1 MRKFTI
7 LASLALTTLAAA
19 TPAAAVT
26 TTFANFSALAGGANV
41 RWVRSGNDAEFYTT
55 TLNNSTAAGA
65 RNVNFSFLQ
74 ASIAPFVTNVTASW
88 TMNGTVT
95 NTVATM
101 SGTTL
106 NQTNLTGTFSF
117 LTTQDITI
125 GANFFAAGSNLLSG
139 TFSSAQLSGTRGGN
153 SAGISGSTP
162 PTNSVTYTSDFLT
175 FGNTNDRNFAIN
187 LTSVNPVLQA
197 AGGGTPF
204 TPTSAVN
211 SFRAV
216 AGGSFSSDPAPV
228 VTAVPEPGTWAM
240 MIAGMG
246 LVGFARRRRQITIAA

>member
-1 MRKFTI
+1 MMKKLMI
-7 LASLALTTLAAA
+7 LAGVAATALTASA
-19 TPAAAVT
+19 PAAAVT
-26 TTFANFSALAGGANV
+26 TTFANFSAQGAQGNF
-41 RWVRSGNDAEFYTT
+41 RWVRSGNNATFYTT
-55 TLNNSTAAGA
+55 DTTGNQAG
-65 RNVNFSFLQ
+65 RQVTFSFLQ
-74 ASIAPFVTNVTASW
+74 PSISPFVTNINAVW
-88 TMNGTVT
+88 TMSGSVT
-95 NTVATM
+95 NTIATI
-101 SGTTL
+101 SGNTL
-106 NQTNLTGTFSF
+106 NQANLTGSFSF
-117 LTTQDITI
+117 ITTQAITI
-125 GANFFAAGSNLLSG
+125 GANTFAAGSNLLSG
-139 TFSSAQLSGTRGGN
+139 SFSLAQLSGTRGGN

-216 AGGSFSSDPAPV
+216 AGGSFSSDPAPI
-228 VTAVPEPGTWAM
+228 VTAVPEPGTWAL

-246 LVGFARRRRQITIAA
+246 LVGFARRRRQISVAA

>member
-26 TTFANFSALAGGANV
+26 TTFANFSATAGGANI
-41 RWVRSGNDAEFYTT
+41 RWVRTGNSAEFYTT
-55 TLNNSTAAGA
+55 TLNNGTAVGA

-88 TMNGTVT
+88 TMQGTVT
-95 NTVATM
+95 NTIATQT
-101 SGTTL
+101 GITL
-106 NQTNLTGTFSF
+106 NQTNLEGSFSF
-117 LTTQDITI
+117 LTTQGITI

-139 TFSSAQLSGTRGGN
+139 TFNNTVISGDRGGN
-153 SAGISGSTP
+153 SAGMNGSTP
-162 PTNSVTYTSDFLT
+162 GAVISYTSDFLDFT
-175 FGNTNDRNFAIN
+175 ATAQRNFALN
-187 LTSVNPVLQA
+187 LTSVNPVLNA
-197 AGGGTPF
+197 VGNPV
-204 TPTSAVN
+204 PTSAIN

-246 LVGFARRRRQITIAA
+246 LVGFARRRRQIVIAA